1 MARFV
6 FVLCLLL
13 STVLLPPAVTALLT
27 VFGVLCFPRFWEA
40 VLVGLFLDAL
50 YGASVPYLLGFQFIY
65 TLALCVAL
73 LALERWK
80 KSVRAY
86 RENLVV

>member
-1 MARFV
+1 MARFITV
-6 FVLCLLL
+6 VCLLL
-13 STVLLPPAVTALLT
+13 SAALLPPAVTALLT

-73 LALERWK
+73 LVLEQLK
-80 KSVRAY
+80 KSVRWY
-86 RENLVV
+86 RRVPL